1 MQYEFCQK
9 NNLSLKYQR
18 YLNASGCR
26 DIRNRHIL
34 ELEVRIFWL
43 INFQWRLKFNEFE
56 LRHWI
61 TYCRFKF
68 KFWVVYNSFWAF
80 KIVQGVTKEILIKEK
95 NLDLFKQYCS
105 SIHNWRIILIFLYIY
120 RVIHKEWDFRDDCT
134 DFIFYDII
142 ILTYLYFMI

>member
-18 YLNASGCR
+18 YLNASGFR

-68 KFWVVYNSFWAF
+68 KFWVVYNSFWVF